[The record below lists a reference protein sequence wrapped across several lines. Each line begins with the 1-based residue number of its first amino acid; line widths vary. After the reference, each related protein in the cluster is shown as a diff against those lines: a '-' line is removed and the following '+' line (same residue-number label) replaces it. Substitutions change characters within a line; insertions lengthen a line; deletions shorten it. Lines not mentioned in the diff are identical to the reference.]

1 MPRRHSDARRM
12 DVGDFIYC
20 RSPYYRSQLNLP
32 KDAGLILE
40 VKRSN
45 YRILYGRNQFCWL
58 PEEAVVRVEGAI
70 DTATFLGRLHW
81 MIKRFKALDCEL
93 SSEETLYR
101 ATFRID
107 EINQDMVDELRLLLT
122 DDFVSLKVVPEG
134 MAFMLAEVSFRS

>member
-1 MPRRHSDARRM
+1 MARQRSKPGRI

-20 RSPYYRSQLNLP
+20 RSPYHRSQLDLP

-45 YRILYGRNQFCWL
+45 YRILYGHDKFCWL
-58 PEEAVVRVEGAI
+58 PEETIVRVEGAV
-70 DTATFLGRLHW
+70 DTATLGGRLHW

-93 SSEETLYR
+93 LSEAPFHH

-107 EINQDMVDELRLLLT
+107 ALDEHMVDELRTLLK
-122 DDFVSLKVVPEG
+122 DDFVSLNVAPEG
-134 MAFMLAEVSFRS
+134 MAFMQAEVTFRS